1 MRHALLLAGLL
12 LSLTTSIADQRCSA
26 TSEAG
31 TRACTVLCPAGYV
44 ATCEKEHGSEAPS
57 CRCEL
62 SPVAN
67 PAPAAGQSQS
77 PPPGPT
83 PTPK

>member
-1 MRHALLLAGLL
+1 MMRRILLVTGLL
-12 LSLTTSIADQRCSA
+12 LSPTAGVADQHCSA
-26 TSEAG
+26 TSETG
-31 TRACTVLCPAGYV
+31 TQACTVLCPAGHI
-44 ATCEKEHGSEAPS
+44 ATCEKERGSEAPS

-62 SPVAN
+62 PPVAN
-67 PAPAAGQSQS
+67 PASQSQS